1 MTFNWFTFFA
11 QIVNFVILIALLYR
25 FLYGPILRAMAEREE
40 KLAARFR
47 EAEAAQERA
56 EAEGE
61 RFNELRVELDA
72 ARQQLQDD
80 AAAEAADMR
89 KRLLA
94 EARDEVDAL
103 STRWFAGVEREKTT
117 FLQAIRER
125 IGEEVVDVARRTLAD
140 LGDVRLEAQ
149 IAAEFTR
156 RLLNLSAQDRR
167 ALIVSGGGFE
177 EDVIIRSTF
186 PLPDETRQQLIQA
199 LQQLLM
205 MEEGTDGSMRYSRVE
220 EIGVRFEQ
228 TADLICGVELVVHDR
243 RIAWSVEDY
252 LAALEEDLLD
262 AAEMEA
268 EYA

>member
-47 EAEAAQERA
+47 EAETARERA

-61 RFNELRVELDA
+61 RFNELRIELDA
-72 ARQQLQDD
+72 ARQQLLDD
-80 AAAEAADMR
+80 AAAEAADTR

-94 EARDEVDAL
+94 EAREEVDAL
-103 STRWFAGVEREKTT
+103 STRWFAGVEREKSA

-140 LGDVRLEAQ
+140 LGDLRLEEQ

-186 PLPDETRQQLIQA
+186 PLPDGTRRQLIQA

-205 MEEGTDGSMRYSRVE
+205 MEEEVDGMRYNQIE

-228 TADLICGVELVVHDR
+228 TDALICGVELVVHDR

-252 LAALEEDLLD
+252 LATLEDDLLD